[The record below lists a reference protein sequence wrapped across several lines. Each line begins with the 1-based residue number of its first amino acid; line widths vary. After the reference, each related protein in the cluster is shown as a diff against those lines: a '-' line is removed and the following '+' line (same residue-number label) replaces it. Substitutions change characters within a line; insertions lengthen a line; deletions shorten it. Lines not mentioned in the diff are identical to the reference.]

1 MRLPDLNSVKA
12 RLTILAAGLSIL
24 ILIGGLLVVTQA
36 YHQQSA
42 LIAKQLQFTARALTI
57 GVDVH
62 VREYI
67 SLLQTLAQTR
77 AFRGTNLVEIENFL
91 QRLPLPENASIF
103 LTSATGSP
111 LVQSHPGVQPPILS
125 FAARSASSAATSTNF
140 FISDYQS
147 ARADGRQLSVTLP
160 LLGGEHLLTLAF
172 PSEALSESL
181 ALRQMAGDNLITIVD
196 RNGIIAARSRDAHK
210 FVGQA
215 ASPSFWK
222 QVAGTPQG
230 VLHSVT
236 LDGTPVITTYE
247 RSPLSGWTIV
257 HSAPRSEA
265 LASAQQLLF
274 IGGALGIACL
284 VIIFFTVR
292 HLSHAL
298 VAAINT
304 LVQMAATVGKG
315 GVPVQAETGL
325 LETNIVA
332 STLRTSAQNLNHHAH
347 ELEDFRKSLEHRV
360 QTQTAQLRAT
370 NAELSITNRQLEDFG
385 RIAAHDLREPLRTI
399 SAFSI
404 MLLEDHSEQLAPKAV
419 EDVHQISAEA
429 HKLSTLLDKVLLYSK
444 IPAMRHNPDQ
454 VSLSDLV
461 ADIRKDLADL
471 ISLHKGQLL
480 VDPLPTVT
488 ADPLLF
494 RQLFICLVENGFKFA
509 RRDIPPIVRI
519 SSSEADSTV
528 RITVQDNGIGFDSN
542 LAEALFQPFRRL
554 HDSTERPGFGMG
566 LAVARRI
573 VEKHSGTIRAIG
585 VPGQGSRFEVTL
597 PKNNEYLR
605 NESRASLGTLQLPT
619 RQK

>member
-1 MRLPDLNSVKA
+1 MRLPDLTSVKA

-24 ILIGGLLVVTQA
+24 ILLGGLLVVTQA
-36 YHQQSA
+36 YHQQNT
-42 LIAKQLQFTARALTI
+42 LIAKQLQFTARALTT

-62 VREYI
+62 LREYI

-77 AFRGTNLVEIENFL
+77 GFRTTNLVEIEQLL
-91 QRLPLPENASIF
+91 QRVPLPENVSIF
-103 LTSATGSP
+103 YSTATGS
-111 LVQSHPGVQPPILS
+111 LLAQSHPGVRPPILTS
-125 FAARSASSAATSTNF
+125 AVQSASHDASATNI
-140 FISDYQS
+140 FISNFEP

-160 LLGGEHLLTLAF
+160 LGGGERLLTLAF
-172 PSEALSESL
+172 PSEVLSESL

-196 RNGIIAARSRDAHK
+196 RNGVIAARSRDLHK
-210 FVGQA
+210 FLGQS
-215 ASPSFWK
+215 ASPSFWQ
-222 QVAGTPQG
+222 QVIASRKG

-247 RSPLSGWTIV
+247 RSHLSGWTIV
-257 HSAPRSEA
+257 HAAPRYEA

-274 IGGALGIACL
+274 IGGVLGIACL
-284 VIIFFTVR
+284 VITFLTVR
-292 HLSHAL
+292 RLSHAL
-298 VAAINT
+298 VEAIDT

-315 GVPVQAETGL
+315 GVPDQAETGL
-325 LETNIVA
+325 RETNIVA
-332 STLRTSAQNLNHHAH
+332 FALRTSAQSLNQHAH
-347 ELEDFRKSLEHRV
+347 ELEEFKKSLEHRI
-360 QTQTAQLRAT
+360 QTQTVQLRAT

-404 MLLEDHSEQLAPKAV
+404 MLLEDHSEQLSPKSV
-419 EDVHQISAEA
+419 EDTQHISAEA
-429 HKLSTLLDKVLLYSK
+429 RKLSTLLDKVLLYSK

-461 ADIRKDLADL
+461 ADIRNDLAGL

-488 ADPLLF
+488 ADPLHF
-494 RQLFICLVENGFKFA
+494 RQLFICLIENGFKFA

-542 LAEALFQPFRRL
+542 LTEALFQPFHRL

-573 VEKHSGTIRAIG
+573 VEKHGGTIRAIG
-585 VPGQGSRFEVTL
+585 VSGQGSRFEITL

-619 RQK
+619 R